1 MKNVVVIGGGAGA
14 FVVLSGIKDLSINI
28 SAIVTMMDSGGS
40 TGRLRDQYDVLPPGD
55 IRQCLVALSK
65 APDLWTKLF
74 LYRFESGDLRGH
86 NFGNIFLTALEKI
99 TKNYS
104 DVADTAAFILQTKGK
119 VIPVTFDKVHLC
131 VEYDDGEIIETE
143 KLIDTA
149 FHKKTRIKKAYLK
162 PRAKPNQNGINA
174 ILINSFGENIE
185 VQLAKNGK
193 EALEIIENTNFDLI
207 ITDINLG
214 IGKNGIEVM
223 KEIRNTD
230 KGKTIP
236 VIAIMN
242 ADYIIIGPGD
252 LYTSLIPNFVVD
264 DMKQALSKSRATII
278 NIMNLMTKRGQT
290 PKYTATD
297 HITDIERY
305 IGRKI
310 NTILIN
316 NTPMSQEIISYYKRR
331 QEIPVVDDLTNGRS
345 IIRQDLLDED

>member
-174 ILINSFGENIE
+174 IL
-185 VQLAKNGK
+185 
-193 EALEIIENTNFDLI
+193 
-207 ITDINLG
+207 
-214 IGKNGIEVM
+214 
-223 KEIRNTD
+223 
-230 KGKTIP
+230 
-236 VIAIMN
+236 N

-345 IIRQDLLDED
+345 IIRQDLLDEDLHDKEKSDLAIRSLVRHSSVKIGSAIMEIIG